1 MKKEKKRA
9 YISLYF
15 EDGLIGKRKKR
26 DFTVAFNPRDPLYAK
41 CKKLGSATIKELI
54 GTNSYQDLVTYARKE
69 NRSLGNYVKHKLNE
83 KLGKAES

>member
-26 DFTVAFNPRDPLYAK
+26 DFTVAFDPKELLYTK
-41 CKKLGSATIKELI
+41 CKKLGSTKIKELI
-54 GTNSYQDLVTYARKE
+54 GTNSYQELVTYARKE
-69 NRSLGNYVKHKLNE
+69 NRSLGNYVKHKLRH
-83 KLGKAES
+83 KLTGAL